1 MYDFSVNYNAI
12 DISNIMVINKYLMKK
27 NDMFVININQ
37 YTNYYISNQYFFI
50 ILNLERLLIHK
61 YKTRLFKS

>member
-1 MYDFSVNYNAI
+1 MYDFSVIYNAI

-37 YTNYYISNQYFFI
+37 YTNYYISNQHFFNNI
-50 ILNLERLLIHK
+50 KFRKAINSQI
-61 YKTRLFKS
+61 